1 MQKKTREKKQQ
12 QQPSD
17 LPNVDIINI
26 HITIFQDTKKSMN
39 APHTHIFILCECE
52 RYNKIKYEG
61 YAFFVSVAVPS
72 DYLHSIHI
80 IFYT

>member
-26 HITIFQDTKKSMN
+26 HITIFQDTKKKYEC
-39 APHTHIFILCECE
+39 ATYTHIH
-52 RYNKIKYEG
+52 
-61 YAFFVSVAVPS
+61 FVRMRE
-72 DYLHSIHI
+72 I
-80 IFYT
+80 